1 MELKDDSEAVDDR
14 DDEGTQ
20 GQDDDDC
27 VDVDAVVAEN
37 RDADE
42 DCEDSLNVWN

>member
-1 MELKDDSEAVDDR
+1 MQLNDDSEAVDDH
-14 DDEGTQ
+14 DDEGTHVEN
-20 GQDDDDC
+20 DDDC
-27 VDVDAVVAEN
+27 VDVDAFVAEN